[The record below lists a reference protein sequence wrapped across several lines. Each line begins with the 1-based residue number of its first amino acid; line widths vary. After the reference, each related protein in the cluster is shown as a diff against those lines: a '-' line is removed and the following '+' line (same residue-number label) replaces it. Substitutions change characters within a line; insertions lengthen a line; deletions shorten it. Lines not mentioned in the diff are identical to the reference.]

1 MVHCWNALKE
11 GPKWRLGVVAY
22 MANVKNGTPGV
33 TMTIDGE
40 DKVPCHN
47 AMPSHPRGHKSTKAD
62 LSREASSIA
71 LSETLKS
78 MMAESQKRPEKETSA
93 SIYIDLTKQAI
104 AVQRLDAEANSRT
117 EETQIMFADL
127 STMDGDQLAWFE
139 KKRTKIWLQEA

>member
-1 MVHCWNALKE
+1 
-11 GPKWRLGVVAY
+11 

-62 LSREASSIA
+62 LSREASAIA

-78 MMAESQKRPEKETSA
+78 MMAESPKRREKETSDA
-93 SIYIDLTKQAI
+93 IYIDLTKQAI
-104 AVQRLDAEANSRT
+104 AVQKLDAETKRLGAKAKSRAQ
-117 EETQIMFADL
+117 EILIMFSDL
-127 STMDGDQLAWFE
+127 STMDADQLAWFK
-139 KKRTKIWLQEA
+139 KKRTKIWLRDA